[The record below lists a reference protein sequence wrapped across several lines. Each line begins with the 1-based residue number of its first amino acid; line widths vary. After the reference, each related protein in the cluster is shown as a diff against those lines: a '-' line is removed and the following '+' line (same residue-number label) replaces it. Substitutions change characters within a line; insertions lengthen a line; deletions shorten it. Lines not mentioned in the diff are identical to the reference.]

1 MGITIVVARMYA
13 VVIHTWCETPP
24 SSPTMVG
31 MAVDTIVWSR
41 LDSSIPAMRAEKM
54 IQMRR
59 CVSRN
64 GASPPGL
71 AVGRVAVVIR
81 VFLSM
86 RSAGQR
92 GLRAEEVA
100 RRADAPL
107 EDVEE
112 GVAVARAEEF
122 AGSGA

>member
-1 MGITIVVARMYA
+1 MTIVVARMYA

-24 SSPTMVG
+24 SSPTIVG

-41 LDSSIPAMRAEKM
+41 LDSSMPAIRAEKM

-71 AVGRVAVVIR
+71 AVGTVAVVIR
-81 VFLSM
+81 VLLSM
-86 RSAGQR
+86 WSACQR
-92 GLRAEEVA
+92 CLRAEEVA
-100 RRADAPL
+100 RRADASL
-107 EDVEE
+107 EDLYE
-112 GVAVARAEEF
+112 A
-122 AGSGA
+122 